1 MKKWTFVVRL
11 LWKTLKKKKEKTN
24 IMAGKEISGNRNKNR
39 WNVKFFSTVFVA
51 IRVYEIRGTYDYMLK
66 QEINTWTDF
75 SVNLYAILR
84 YTVIYK
90 GILLYLSFRS
100 TKMQNKELNLKIQAI
115 WTRIENLN
123 NKKNL

>member
-1 MKKWTFVVRL
+1 M
-11 LWKTLKKKKEKTN
+11 
-24 IMAGKEISGNRNKNR
+24 
-39 WNVKFFSTVFVA
+39 WNFFPLYFINVA
-51 IRVYEIRGTYDYMLK
+51 IRVYEIRGMYDYMLK

-75 SVNLYAILR
+75 SVNLYAILW
-84 YTVIYK
+84 YTIIYK

-123 NKKNL
+123 NKKNLQTQYLLLK

>member
-1 MKKWTFVVRL
+1 MWNFFPL
-11 LWKTLKKKKEKTN
+11 YFTN
-24 IMAGKEISGNRNKNR
+24 
-39 WNVKFFSTVFVA
+39 VA
-51 IRVYEIRGTYDYMLK
+51 IRVYEIRGMYDYMLK

-84 YTVIYK
+84 YTIIYK

-123 NKKNL
+123 NKKNLQTQYLLLK